1 MREDVI
7 PWRLGRD
14 RPQRVRFTRVAIFAL
29 FSAVVIPSQVNAQQY
44 YIIGR
49 YYCVNVN
56 DPNRDEGD
64 CNITTNGNSCPAAMA
79 AQRSAAAQAGDPCRQ
94 CAGVIDNSKRWT
106 GRVDY
111 NQGGPCQGF
120 Q

>member
-1 MREDVI
+1 MRLILLVMLLSVGI
-7 PWRLGRD
+7 
-14 RPQRVRFTRVAIFAL
+14 QMKA
-29 FSAVVIPSQVNAQQY
+29 SAQQF

-56 DPNRDEGD
+56 DATRDEGD
-64 CNITTNGNSCPAAMA
+64 CNITTRGNSCPEAMS

-94 CAGVIDNSKRWT
+94 CAGVTDNSKRWT

>member
-1 MREDVI
+1 VLEQLRQDKEVIIMRPI
-7 PWRLGRD
+7 ILTLLLLAAS
-14 RPQRVRFTRVAIFAL
+14 FTAA
-29 FSAVVIPSQVNAQQY
+29 NAQEF

-56 DPNRDEGD
+56 DPARDEGD
-64 CNITTNGNSCPAAMA
+64 CNITTRGNSCPEAMA
-79 AQRSAAAQAGDPCRQ
+79 TQRSAVAQVGDPCRQ
-94 CAGVIDNSKRWT
+94 CAGIIDNLKRWT

-120 Q
+120 SG